1 MHIDVLINQEDFNK
15 YVASAIRFW
24 SKKKKRIFNKI
35 DFILYPTLFVVLL
48 FYALRYGCYPHWL
61 DLLFGILVGMILTV
75 LLFNEQKKILQPKEN
90 GFVFGPTSYD
100 FLAEGIKIKKE
111 QSETFTKW
119 EGVEKIFN
127 ARDYFYI
134 FVDHNLSYIIPKRS
148 FLNPEKQDEFLSLL
162 NKYVPDKIMSK

>member
-1 MHIDVLINQEDFNK
+1 
-15 YVASAIRFW
+15 
-24 SKKKKRIFNKI
+24 
-35 DFILYPTLFVVLL
+35 LFVVLL
-48 FYALRYGCYPHWL
+48 WYALRYGCYTHWL
-61 DLLFGILVGMILTV
+61 DFLFGILVGMILII
-75 LLFNEQKKILQPKEN
+75 LISNEQKKILQPKAN

-100 FLAEGIKIKKE
+100 FLEEGIKIIKE

-148 FLNPEKQDEFLSLL
+148 FLSPEKLDEFLSLL
-162 NKYVPDKIMSK
+162 NKYVPGKILSK